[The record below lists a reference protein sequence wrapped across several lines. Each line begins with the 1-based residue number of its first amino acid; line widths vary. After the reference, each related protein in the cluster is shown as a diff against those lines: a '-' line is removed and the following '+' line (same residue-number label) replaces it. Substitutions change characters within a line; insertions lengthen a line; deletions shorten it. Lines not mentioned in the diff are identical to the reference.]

1 MFSFKFGKVIKGLVI
16 VGVSLVILGTI
27 GCANNNKKTLR
38 IYNAGEYIKESLIEK
53 FEKENGCDVVYSTF
67 DSNEAMYTM
76 LNSGEKYDILVPSD
90 YMIERLIKEKY
101 LQKLDWS
108 KITVKEDLVEE
119 VLNKDYDPGNKY
131 SVPYYWGTVGILY
144 NTEEIDKKDLEDGW
158 ELLRNKKYKNKLY
171 MYNSERDSFM
181 IALKALGYSMNTSKK
196 SELDKAYKWLVEQN
210 KKMKPVYVG
219 DDVIDN
225 MISGNKDMA
234 VVYSG
239 DAALIMSETKK
250 KLDFFIPKQGTNEW
264 VDGMVLTKDCKNTD
278 LAYDFIN
285 FILSEENALPNT
297 EYIGYSSS
305 VKNVYEDMQNTT
317 FKGIS
322 SYKVDTSNKKNE
334 VFKYQD
340 DETRRYTS
348 ELWTK
353 VISQ

>member
-16 VGVSLVILGTI
+16 VGVSLVILGTT
-27 GCANNNKKTLR
+27 GCANYNKKILR

-53 FEKENGCDVVYSTF
+53 LKKENACDVVYSTF

-239 DAALIMSETKK
+239 DAALIMSESKK

-322 SYKVDTSNKKNE
+322 AYKVDTSNKKNE